1 MPGGRLVVANVIRL
15 AVVEDEKLTRH
26 LVVDRLQARYGAA
39 GSVNGFESVEQL
51 VAAGEDCDVVVLDL
65 QLRGGKAENA
75 DAVRAAA
82 RMSKVVVFSGQ
93 ESAEAVQRAR
103 AAGALGYVGKESDNA
118 IEVLAAAI
126 GQVLGGGQFFDP
138 ELAVRIGAAARR
150 HLTPRQQDVLRL
162 EALGRTFRQIA
173 RALGLSE
180 AGVRR
185 HIEHIVEIHPDY
197 AKQADRVRLAIE
209 LGLVSP
215 WENYQHPD
223 ETD

>member
-1 MPGGRLVVANVIRL
+1 
-15 AVVEDEKLTRH
+15 
-26 LVVDRLQARYGAA
+26 
-39 GSVNGFESVEQL
+39 
-51 VAAGEDCDVVVLDL
+51 
-65 QLRGGKAENA
+65 
-75 DAVRAAA
+75 
-82 RMSKVVVFSGQ
+82 
-93 ESAEAVQRAR
+93 
-103 AAGALGYVGKESDNA
+103 VGKESDNA

-126 GQVLGGGQFFDP
+126 GQVLDGGQFFDP
-138 ELAVRIGAAARR
+138 ELTVRIGAAARR

-215 WENYQHPD
+215 WENYQPHAEED
-223 ETD
+223 